1 MHDAPTKKV
10 GRERHTTRFRGSALP
25 VLALVLLLS
34 STGLTTATRAEA
46 QSFDGFIDATALNVR
61 AAPGGDSPI
70 VSILLKFDPVTVVD
84 QRKVGSTTWYS
95 IEASGGYTSG
105 WVAGRFVQRG
115 TPPATPS
122 PANIDYGAKQTPT
135 LMPGGFKYVGAKT
148 CQECH
153 EDSVSDFPEGASVVW
168 QKHFHSS
175 AYQTLKRDY
184 TKEIAKRAR
193 GIEDPAND
201 WRCVKCHVTAL
212 GAAPSQLGPDYNEE
226 EGVGCEVCHG
236 PGGSYAQEDHGPE
249 IANRESMGFR
259 VLRNLDERRDVC
271 TSCHNAAS
279 PTFKGFDL
287 RQFSRKIAHW
297 VDNEDT
303 DYRAEASRESER
315 RAKMAAGAG
324 AGASGAAEAA
334 RQADRA
340 KAEAESRAAQARA
353 EDEAKRRAG
362 GAGMAAGA
370 GAAGAGA
377 AGAGAGASASAEAM
391 KAEKAEKAERAKKA
405 EMEARAS
412 EERAREA
419 ARAAEAQ
426 RAEREASAAAA
437 AASAAAAAA
446 AAKAEADADAEA
458 KRLAATP
465 APTPAPAPASD
476 NPLAHFLKDVDDVIV
491 MNKDGVKYNSLKFPH
506 AKHAGND
513 YMPGGNCQ
521 TCHHTQE
528 GDESPESCNTCH
540 NIDGDAEEE
549 KAKKRFAHNKKKP
562 FPMGPDQEQ
571 VSCAGCHKSMNN
583 MLKAGEREGEKAPN
597 KCTNCHTRKES

>member
-1 MHDAPTKKV
+1 MYGIAIGKV
-10 GRERHTTRFRGSALP
+10 GVERHANRFLGSALP
-25 VLALVLLLS
+25 LVALVLMLS
-34 STGLTTATRAEA
+34 SAGLTTATRADA
-46 QSFDGFIDATALNVR
+46 QSFDGYIEATALNVR
-61 AAPGGDSPI
+61 VAPGGDSPI
-70 VSILLKFDPVTVVD
+70 VSILLKFDPVSVVD

-105 WVAGRFVQRG
+105 WVAGRFVKRG
-115 TPPATPS
+115 APPATQS
-122 PANIDYGAKQTPT
+122 PANVDYGAKQTPT
-135 LMPGGFKYVGAKT
+135 LMTGGFQYVGAKT

-153 EDSVSDFPEGASVVW
+153 EDSVSDFPQGASVVW

-184 TKEIAKRAR
+184 TKEIAQRAR

-212 GAAPSQLGPDYNEE
+212 GAAPSQLGPGYNEE

-236 PGGSYAQEDHGPE
+236 PGGSYAQEDHGPD
-249 IANRESMGFR
+249 IANREAMGFR
-259 VLRNLDERRDVC
+259 VLRNLDERREVC

-303 DYRAEASRESER
+303 DYRAEAGRESAR
-315 RAKMAAGAG
+315 RARAAIGAG
-324 AGASGAAEAA
+324 MGAAGAAEAA
-334 RQADRA
+334 RQANRA
-340 KAEAESRAAQARA
+340 KAEQEAASRAAQARA

-370 GAAGAGA
+370 GAGAAGAAGAGA
-377 AGAGAGASASAEAM
+377 AGAGAAASAEAM
-391 KAEKAEKAERAKKA
+391 KAEKAERAKKA
-405 EMEARAS
+405 EMDA
-412 EERAREA
+412 RAREA
-419 ARAAEAQ
+419 AQAAEAQ
-426 RAEREASAAAA
+426 RAEQEARAAAA

-446 AAKAEADADAEA
+446 KAEEEAEA
-458 KRLAATP
+458 KRRAAAPPP

-491 MNKDGVKYNSLKFPH
+491 LNKEGVKYNSLKFSH
-506 AKHAGND
+506 AKHAGNE

-528 GDESPESCNTCH
+528 SNESPESCNTCH
-540 NIDGDAEEE
+540 NIGGDAEEE
-549 KAKKRFAHNKKKP
+549 KAKKRYAHNKKKP
-562 FPMGPDQEQ
+562 FPLGPDQEQ
-571 VSCAGCHKSMNN
+571 VSCAGCHKSMND
-583 MLKAGEREGEKAPN
+583 MLKAGERQGEKAPN